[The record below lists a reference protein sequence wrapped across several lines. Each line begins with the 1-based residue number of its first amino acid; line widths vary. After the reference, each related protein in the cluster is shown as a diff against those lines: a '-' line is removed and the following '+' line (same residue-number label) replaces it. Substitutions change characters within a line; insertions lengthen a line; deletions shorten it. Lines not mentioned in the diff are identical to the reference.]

1 MEKISSGQT
10 FECYFDELL
19 SPACS
24 SSIDKTGFHFKLF
37 VVSYFSSDTLV
48 PLTPPSAMGQY
59 LLLYTLLL
67 YYVHILLD
75 NSPPV
80 AALL

>member
-10 FECYFDELL
+10 FECVLDELL
-19 SPACS
+19 SAACS
-24 SSIDKTGFHFKLF
+24 SSVDKIGFHFKI
-37 VVSYFSSDTLV
+37 VCCVIFSSDTLV

-75 NSPPV
+75 NPPPV